1 MCILKKGAYVLALAA
16 LCAVQG
22 HAATI
27 FSFNDFS
34 NCTGLQVNGNA
45 ACTGGVL
52 RVTPALPSQSGSAF
66 STTQVPLGAGASFST
81 FFSFRMTSPSVADN
95 DGPGADGIVFVVQ
108 PVSSSVGGAGGGIG
122 YFGIPT
128 SVGVEFDTWN
138 NGVGSGDP
146 DGNHVGIDLNGSVA
160 SVQTA
165 SISTRMNDG
174 NVWFAWIDYDGTVLE
189 LRLSQ
194 SGARPLS
201 PTLSY
206 AVNLAAV
213 LGTTQAF
220 VGFTA
225 GTGAAWENHDILT
238 WQFDN
243 AFAPIGVIGVAQIV
257 AVPTLSEVALLLVA
271 LLAAVAGGYAVRKRR
286 A

>member
-1 MCILKKGAYVLALAA
+1 LRILQKTAYVLALAA
-16 LCAVQG
+16 FCAVQG

-27 FSFNDFS
+27 FSFNDFN
-34 NCTGLQVNGNA
+34 NCAGLQVNGNA

-52 RVTPALPSQSGSAF
+52 RLTPAVAGQSGSAF

-81 FFSFRMTSPSVADN
+81 FFSFRMTSPAVSDS

-128 SVGVEFDTWN
+128 SVGVEFDTWD
-138 NGVGSGDP
+138 NGVGAGDP
-146 DGNHVGIDLNGSVA
+146 NGNHVGIDLNGSVA

-165 SISTRMNDG
+165 NIPTRMNDG
-174 NVWFAWIDYDGTVLE
+174 NVWFAWVDYDGTTLE

-194 SGARPLS
+194 SSVRPLS
-201 PTLSY
+201 PTLSR

-243 AFAPIGVIGVAQIV
+243 AFAPIGVIVVAPIIP
-257 AVPTLSEVALLLVA
+257 VPALSDVALLLVA